1 MSHSKA
7 KQSIWVS
14 LTDNTILE
22 AIICFFSVWS
32 IVGLTG
38 FHGYLVSSNQ
48 TTNEDVSITKTYYY
62 LFVYLRVETPTESV
76 KVRTNKTPTK
86 KKYKPRKHIEYLY
99 LIEKTSFKKY
109 KPWTTR
115 PQWFISIH
123 SLARQIQSSFIKSL
137 NWHEMLMLMQI
148 PIVLCLRHTVVFLC
162 GLPRKLF

>member
-1 MSHSKA
+1 M
-7 KQSIWVS
+7 
-14 LTDNTILE
+14 TDATILE

-48 TTNEDVSITKTYYY
+48 TTNEDVSITKTYHY
-62 LFVYLRVETPTESV
+62 LFIYLRVEMPTELV

-109 KPWTTR
+109 KPWTMR
-115 PQWFISIH
+115 PQ
-123 SLARQIQSSFIKSL
+123 
-137 NWHEMLMLMQI
+137 
-148 PIVLCLRHTVVFLC
+148 
-162 GLPRKLF
+162 